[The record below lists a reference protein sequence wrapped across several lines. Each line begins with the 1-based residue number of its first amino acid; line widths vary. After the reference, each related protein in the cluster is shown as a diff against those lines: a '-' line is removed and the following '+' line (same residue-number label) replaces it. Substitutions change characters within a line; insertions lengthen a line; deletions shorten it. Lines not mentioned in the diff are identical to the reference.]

1 MKRRASDERSRPVA
15 RQQRRHRKGRTGRL
29 SCFLAVLACG
39 LVCYLVSV
47 LHLFRAHARPP
58 RFIPG
63 SGAGTAAK
71 EKPLL
76 GRAVQFFA
84 TKQTKLC
91 AQNVHAPRTSRVTRP
106 RLVYDDKKD

>member
-1 MKRRASDERSRPVA
+1 MDGRADERTVIRGRSRNAEAMRSRQKHRKVVASDGEV
-15 RQQRRHRKGRTGRL
+15 
-29 SCFLAVLACG
+29 
-39 LVCYLVSV
+39 
-47 LHLFRAHARPP
+47 
-58 RFIPG
+58 
-63 SGAGTAAK
+63 K

-91 AQNVHAPRTSRVTRP
+91 AQNVHATRTSRVTRP